1 MGVLIKGGAALERL
15 GAVRGLALDKTGTL
29 TRNEPVVV
37 EVATT
42 SGAAVDD
49 VLRLAAALEVRS
61 GHPLGR
67 AILAAVGDVTPA
79 TDVSATTGAGLTGCV
94 DGRQVRLGRPGWVEP
109 GNLAGQVRRM
119 QQGGATAV
127 LVEDNGSVVGAIGV
141 RDELRD
147 EAPAVVEWLGSN
159 GYHVSMLTGD
169 NHATAAA
176 LAAEAGIPEV
186 HAELRPED
194 KAGIV
199 RDLNRRR
206 PTGMVG
212 DGINDAP
219 ALATAHVGIA
229 MGAMGADVA
238 IETADVALMG
248 EDLRHLPQALAH
260 ARRARRIML
269 QNMGLSLA
277 IVASL
282 VPLALSGVMGLAAVV
297 LVHELAEVVVIT
309 NGVRAGRTT
318 ALPPL
323 GVRPIGPVRISA
335 AEASPAVRGA

>member
-1 MGVLIKGGAALERL
+1 VT
-15 GAVRGLALDKTGTL
+15 AVA
-29 TRNEPVVV
+29 
-37 EVATT
+37 
-42 SGAAVDD
+42 
-49 VLRLAAALEVRS
+49 
-61 GHPLGR
+61 
-67 AILAAVGDVTPA
+67 
-79 TDVSATTGAGLTGCV
+79 GAGLTGYV
-94 DGRQVRLGRPGWVEP
+94 EGRQVRLGRPGWLEP
-109 GNLAGQVRRM
+109 GNLADQVGRM
-119 QQGGATAV
+119 QQAGATAV
-127 LVEDNGSVVGAIGV
+127 LVEDDGSVVGAIGV

-147 EAPAVVEWLGSN
+147 EAPAVVEWLRTN

-169 NHATAAA
+169 NPATAAA
-176 LAAEAGIPEV
+176 LAAEAGIQEV
-186 HAELRPED
+186 HAELRPEE

-199 RDLNRRR
+199 RDLTCHR

-269 QNMGLSLA
+269 QNMGLSLV

-297 LVHELAEVVVIT
+297 LVHELAEVVVIA

-318 ALPPL
+318 ALPPS
-323 GVRPIGPVRISA
+323 GVRPIGPVRFSA
-335 AEASPAVRGA
+335 AEASPAVCGA